1 VTAAISYLEEQ
12 AQLRRREEG
21 KILYETTGRILVARF
36 TEHGSHEL
44 DPHLHTHLVVLN
56 MTNHE
61 NGDRM
66 ASLESRVM
74 YAEQRVAGQIYRNSL
89 AFVLRERAE
98 TTPIPLRPV
107 RDTRCAGRT
116 DRAILKARRSD

>member
-36 TEHGSHEL
+36 TEHGREL

-89 AFVLRERAE
+89 AFVLREQGGNRHRSA
-98 TTPIPLRPV
+98 PV